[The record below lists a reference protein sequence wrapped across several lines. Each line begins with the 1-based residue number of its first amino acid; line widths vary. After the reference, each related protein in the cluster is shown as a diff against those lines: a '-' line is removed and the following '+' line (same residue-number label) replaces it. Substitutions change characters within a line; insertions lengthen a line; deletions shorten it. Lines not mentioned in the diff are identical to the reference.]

1 MLLFCKKADFI
12 SINEQ
17 KTHVLLLLPLGE
29 PREISWL
36 YSWNLLS
43 INPAFASGMP
53 FPLFRRNL
61 LKDYKLFLIITYII
75 NILLL
80 PFVQFVWFGIGSF
93 KFRKIHIWWDGQ
105 HFIRK
110 LCPCINSFPI
120 KIHKGITTYWML
132 HQSKQLFD
140 IIPALEP
147 TCALAKIW
155 SYRFKFNRI
164 LYFGMHMKVINIIT
178 LSYFLWNILAID
190 LLLLLF
196 FCFIFI
202 FNAK

>member
-1 MLLFCKKADFI
+1 MFFCYYLEVSHVRYLGYTLGTSYQLILPSHLVCHFHCSEGTSLRI
-12 SINEQ
+12 IN
-17 KTHVLLLLPLGE
+17 
-29 PREISWL
+29 
-36 YSWNLLS
+36 
-43 INPAFASGMP
+43 F
-53 FPLFRRNL
+53 
-61 LKDYKLFLIITYII
+61 FLIITYII

-80 PFVQFVWFGIGSF
+80 PFLQFVWFGIGSF